1 MDMSFTLID
10 IWNYIIYVLVSA
22 QEFLINVWY
31 NIINFNL
38 LNILIYVFLGIIVLI
53 AYFFISKLLSN
64 KKISN
69 ILAYIF
75 FGIVILFILGLTI
88 IIVWG
93 IISIFL

>member
-1 MDMSFTLID
+1 MSLTLID
-10 IWNYIIYVLVSA
+10 IWNYFKYILASA
-22 QEFLINVWY
+22 QEFLINAWY

-38 LNILIYVFLGIIVLI
+38 LDILIYGVAVVIVLI
-53 AYFFISKLLSN
+53 AYFFILELLSN

-69 ILAYIF
+69 ILTYIF

-88 IIVWG
+88 IIVSG

>member
-1 MDMSFTLID
+1 MDMSLTLID
-10 IWNYIIYVLVSA
+10 IWNYFKYVLASA
-22 QEFLINVWY
+22 QEFLINAWY